1 MISAET
7 FLPAAGAWPR
17 SNTRYELPRGGAT
30 LLGYV
35 VRRMHKTQL
44 LAPVPAQ
51 LRAGRPDQALIQVAL
66 YAAGASASYG
76 PAYYQPEF
84 DAVGAQ
90 AVEADPVTGAEVQAR
105 LTAVRPHFQIAYA
118 ALLAGVGR
126 FAGEE
131 TITGTT
137 VGLTGL
143 GMPAPARLSFT
154 SADGAYTV
162 ALAGTITSE
171 LLPGFFGRSRI
182 RAVGELQ
189 FHDNAG
195 QHGRVTLARAGRA
208 QVNVE
213 TAAGG
218 RLTVQADFSPPRG

>member
-1 MISAET
+1 MTLTET
-7 FLPAAGAWPR
+7 FQPAADAWPR
-17 SNTRYELPRGGAT
+17 SNTRYELPRGGVT

-35 VRRMHKTQL
+35 VRRMHKTRL
-44 LAPVPAQ
+44 LTPVPDQ

-76 PAYYQPEF
+76 PAYYQPQF

-90 AVEADPVTGAEVQAR
+90 AAELDPATGAEVQAR
-105 LTAVRPHFQIAYA
+105 LTAVRPHFHIAYEA
-118 ALLAGVGR
+118 ALAGAGR

-143 GMPAPARLSFT
+143 GMPAPTRLSFT
-154 SADGAYTV
+154 SSDGAYTV
-162 ALAGTITSE
+162 TLTGTITSE
-171 LLPGFFGRSRI
+171 LLPGFFGLSRI

-189 FHDNAG
+189 FRDSAG
-195 QHGRVTLARAGRA
+195 QRGRVALTRAGRA
-208 QVNVE
+208 QVSVE

-218 RLTVQADFSPPRG
+218 RLTAQADFSPQRG